1 MCPHCGESSQANA
14 PEMGNMNPRAMK
26 GIVMCMKCK
35 HHQPWISRGGG
46 GSQIATSYCRRCGKR
61 NRFYPGRFGPAGQ
74 LTETRGR
81 PPAVYF
87 RHRPSWTITRQ
98 LTSES
103 RARNRGTI
111 VDEDDLAFQE
121 TEEFKDRV
129 QNRIDELQKLKEALE

>member
-1 MCPHCGESSQANA
+1 M
-14 PEMGNMNPRAMK
+14 MMK

-46 GSQIATSYCRRCGKR
+46 GSQIATSYCRKCGKR

-81 PPAVYF
+81 PPAVFF
-87 RHRPSWTITRQ
+87 RRRPNWTITLQ

-103 RARNRGTI
+103 RARNRGSI
-111 VDEDDLAFQE
+111 VDEDELMFQE

-129 QNRIDELQKLKEALE
+129 QKRIDDLQKVKEALE